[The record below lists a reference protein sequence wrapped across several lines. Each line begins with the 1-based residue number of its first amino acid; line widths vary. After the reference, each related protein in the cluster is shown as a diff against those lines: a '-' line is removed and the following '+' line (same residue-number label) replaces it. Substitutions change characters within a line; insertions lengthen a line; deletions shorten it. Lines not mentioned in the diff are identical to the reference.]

1 MAITYCTIL
10 SNQKLIP
17 ELFSDKRW
25 QELSITEKKE
35 IIYSIFHIKNWE
47 QLNPEYRIY
56 ILQELENINASMQ
69 ERVAYKVIIV
79 ENEDFTRS
87 VCKGEHN
94 SREILINKNYLLN
107 GIRYRMQIMEDGTQE
122 IFEEQLDNA
131 NVCLFCSI
139 CHEGEHVKQE
149 EGIKNGINTREMN
162 ECRLNFLTHPDD
174 KEKNNKI
181 KASEDVILYKLQPA
195 EYYAFLNSENETRT
209 VFSMLQTKF
218 GIDEGYIKW
227 YEDTKTNCYEAVAKQ
242 WNINN
247 NMKELAGVEYTVTG
261 LRKKVMNLLLDNM
274 REWYNI
280 HSSFKACEE
289 LNLNYKDYSPNV
301 MDDWVLESNEHE
313 EK

>member
-1 MAITYCTIL
+1 MAISYLTIL

-25 QELSITEKKE
+25 QELTIDEKKE

-47 QLNPEYRIY
+47 KLNPEYRIY

-69 ERVAYKVIIV
+69 ERVAYKIIIE
-79 ENEDFTRS
+79 ENDEITSS
-87 VCKGEHN
+87 VYKGPSN
-94 SREILINKNYLLN
+94 CREIRINRKYILD
-107 GIRYRMQIMEDGTQE
+107 GIRYKVQIIQDGTNN
-122 IFEEQLDNA
+122 ITEEQLDNT
-131 NVCLFCSI
+131 NVELFCSI
-139 CHEGEHVKQE
+139 CHEGEHAKQE
-149 EGIKNGINTREMN
+149 EGIKNDINTREIN
-162 ECRLNFLTHPDD
+162 ECRLNCLTHPDD
-174 KEKNNKI
+174 KEKNNII
-181 KASEDVILYKLQPA
+181 KASEDVIFYKLQPA

-209 VFSMLQTKF
+209 VFSMLQAKF

-227 YEDTKTNCYEAVAKQ
+227 YEDAKANSYEALAKQ

-247 NMKELAGVEYTVTG
+247 NMKEWAGVEYTVTG

-280 HSSFKACEE
+280 HSPFKACEE
-289 LNLNYKDYSPNV
+289 LNLNYKDYSPKI
-301 MDDWVLESNEHE
+301 MDDWILESNEHE